1 MAISI
6 TPTLSSSAGYLT
18 DVRDQVMHFVKFFI
32 MNPGGTSDLWED
44 RLYSFRYLS
53 SKYDSDRD
61 LFASTLESTVKN
73 FLSIK
78 FRDYNFDCEFSVS
91 DYQKDVKNGLYTIA
105 FKIAIEPMSSTGF
118 ESAFITGDITTD
130 KKTNEIKLKF
140 SNTTDTASLE

>member
-73 FLSIK
+73 FCLINLGIIILIVNFQYLIIK
-78 FRDYNFDCEFSVS
+78 
-91 DYQKDVKNGLYTIA
+91 K
-105 FKIAIEPMSSTGF
+105 M
-118 ESAFITGDITTD
+118 
-130 KKTNEIKLKF
+130 
-140 SNTTDTASLE
+140 